1 MSEGRG
7 LFQVLG
13 QRDENV
19 GATSKVTTSVC
30 ETFHRPA
37 HRLHSWVCYLQ
48 RFSTSTTSDLFGQKN
63 EYSCVWMKLPGIYV
77 NTIPDSFFVPTR
89 KAIGIVWT
97 SIRYVTLY
105 LRDWFVGAVLNCE
118 QKPYPVFFFAPAETF
133 SRIVWTQPE
142 YIFAFQ
148 CAASNCGRTSIA
160 SVLTRYS
167 LKTHA
172 SSNSV
177 CISGTHLVQPLW
189 ILNL

>member
-48 RFSTSTTSDLFGQKN
+48 RFSTSTTSDLFGQKEN

-89 KAIGIVWT
+89 KAIGI
-97 SIRYVTLY
+97 S
-105 LRDWFVGAVLNCE
+105 
-118 QKPYPVFFFAPAETF
+118 
-133 SRIVWTQPE
+133 
-142 YIFAFQ
+142 
-148 CAASNCGRTSIA
+148 
-160 SVLTRYS
+160 
-167 LKTHA
+167 
-172 SSNSV
+172 
-177 CISGTHLVQPLW
+177 
-189 ILNL
+189 

>member
-30 ETFHRPA
+30 ETFPDTPKFHGPA
-37 HRLHSWVCYLQ
+37 HRLHSWVSYLQ

-63 EYSCVWMKLPGIYV
+63 EYSCVWMSCRHEKLSAGHSM
-77 NTIPDSFFVPTR
+77 N
-89 KAIGIVWT
+89 W
-97 SIRYVTLY
+97 SIRYVTLH
-105 LRDWFVGAVLNCE
+105 LRDRCVWAEALSGI
-118 QKPYPVFFFAPAETF
+118 FFAPAENF
-133 SRIVWTQPE
+133 SRILWTQPE

-148 CAASNCGRTSIA
+148 CVASNCGRTSIA

-167 LKTHA
+167 LKTPA

-177 CISGTHLVQPLW
+177 CIFGTHLVQPLW
-189 ILNL
+189 ILSL